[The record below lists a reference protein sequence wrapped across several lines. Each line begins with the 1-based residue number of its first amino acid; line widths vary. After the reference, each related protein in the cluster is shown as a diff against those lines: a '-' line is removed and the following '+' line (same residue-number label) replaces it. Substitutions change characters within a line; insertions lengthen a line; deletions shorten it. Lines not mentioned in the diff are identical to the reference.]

1 MTKEKLLCIAPFENE
16 KEVIIIHELAI
27 ENRVDRILICGTVE
41 ITRDQKGLEYAFAVK
56 RQIDT
61 IVEKLKHEDLPENIS
76 V

>member
-16 KEVIIIHELAI
+16 KEVIIIYELAI
-27 ENRVDRILICGTVE
+27 ENRLDRILIYGTVE
-41 ITRDQKGLEYAFAVK
+41 ITRDQKGLEYAFALK

-61 IVEKLKHEDLPENIS
+61 IVEKLKREDLPENLS

>member
-27 ENRVDRILICGTVE
+27 ENRVDRIFICGTVE